1 MDKRTFELL
10 DEHYKACVKYW
21 IKAEKC
27 DEKTAMLNALE
38 DIRNV
43 KYNPFVAF
51 PKEDDLLDAD
61 TVRQYKESRLMDIY
75 GKQWEEH
82 INEI

>member
-1 MDKRTFELL
+1 MDKQTFEIL
-10 DEHYKACVKYW
+10 DEHYRACVRYW

-27 DEKTAMLNALE
+27 DEKTAMINALE
-38 DIRNV
+38 DIRNI
-43 KYNPFVAF
+43 KYNPFRMQAS
-51 PKEDDLLDAD
+51 EENLLDVD

-75 GKQWEEH
+75 GKQWKEH